1 MRYDMKKIV
10 LASLLVSQIA
20 LADCDIRSASTL
32 TGEHTV
38 GPVMNLIKDKSI
50 LGQCLVSFDMT
61 IDGKTYHRDYN
72 RVGFEYQDM
81 LCDQAIERGR
91 NSLLAEVGGRFQ
103 TESITVCTDSDF
115 KPTKLKIGDIIL
127 ESEVG
132 KSKNSKYWKWQG
144 ARCRMFQNRSTVD
157 GRPRLYSG
165 VICESDNSETNWL
178 VVDLW

>member
-1 MRYDMKKIV
+1 MRYDMKKIL

-20 LADCDIRSASTL
+20 LADCDVRSASIL
-32 TGEHTV
+32 GEEHSV
-38 GPVMNLIKDKSI
+38 GPATNIVKDKSI

-61 IDGKTYHRDYN
+61 IDGKIYHRDYN

-115 KPTKLKIGDIIL
+115 KPTKLKIGDVIL

-132 KSKNSKYWKWQG
+132 FAKNNKYWKRNG

-157 GRPRLYSG
+157 GKPRTYNG
-165 VICESDNSETNWL
+165 VICEADSSDTNWL

>member
-1 MRYDMKKIV
+1 MKKII

-20 LADCDIRSASTL
+20 LADCDVRSASTL
-32 TGEHTV
+32 TGEHEI
-38 GPVMNLIKDKSI
+38 GPAINIIKDKTI

-103 TESITVCTDSDF
+103 TESVTICLEGDM
-115 KPTKLKIGDIIL
+115 KPSKLKIGDIIL
-127 ESEVG
+127 ENEVG
-132 KSKNSKYWKWQG
+132 ESKNNKYWKWQG
-144 ARCRMFQNRSTVD
+144 ARCRMFQNRSTVN
-157 GRPRLYSG
+157 GKPRGYNG
-165 VICESDNSETNWL
+165 VICETDGSNTNWL

>member
-1 MRYDMKKIV
+1 MRYDMKKLL

-32 TGEHTV
+32 AAEHTV
-38 GPVMNLIKDKSI
+38 GPVMNLVKDKSI

-72 RVGFEYQDM
+72 RVGFEHQDM
-81 LCDQAIERGR
+81 LCDQGIERGR
-91 NSLLAEVGGRFQ
+91 NSLLAEVGGHFQ
-103 TESITVCTDSDF
+103 TESITVCVDGDF

-127 ESEVG
+127 ENEVG
-132 KSKNSKYWKWQG
+132 FAKNNKYWKWQG
-144 ARCRMFQNRSTVD
+144 ARCRMFQNRTTVD
-157 GRPRLYSG
+157 GKPRAYNG
-165 VICESDNSETNWL
+165 VICEADHTVTNWL